1 MKVALRLT
9 GFVLAWFAL
18 IAGWI
23 WFGPAESS
31 EDSADAAIVL
41 GAGVIGDQPTP
52 VFAARI
58 DHAIALHNAG
68 RVEKIIFT
76 GGKSPDDEL
85 SEAASARKYAI
96 ARGINADAILIE
108 EQSGST
114 RANLVEAKVILE
126 TEKLSD
132 ALIVSDPLHLRRASL
147 MAAELKIDAATSAAP
162 TSRYQSFSTQLP
174 FLLREVYFT
183 HYFWIL
189 GE

>member
-1 MKVALRLT
+1 
-9 GFVLAWFAL
+9 
-18 IAGWI
+18 
-23 WFGPAESS
+23 
-31 EDSADAAIVL
+31 
-41 GAGVIGDQPTP
+41 PTP